1 MSVLNQ
7 KKSNPNDDED
17 ENHNNTP
24 RLGQDPELSLDTT
37 EENMNSEQAV
47 KALGECLGLI
57 QPQTNKISA
66 PQGATRCRMSPPQFI
81 EQARNHSVVEDSE
94 GYDHTFG
101 PNHTFGPYAAN
112 QNFNCN
118 PNQTFGPQVQNP
130 NQTFGPQSQN
140 LGHNPNR
147 TFGPQVQNPNQ
158 TFGPQS
164 QNLGY
169 NPNRTFG
176 PHASSQNV
184 SQNPNQTFDLHVPN
198 QNVSQNPNQTFGPH
212 GQIHIYEY
220 KHGDQHGDS
229 CSSCPPSDTS
239 SNIIWEEP
247 VACPEACTT
256 VEKDETIENL
266 IFLYNFNKDV
276 PNRLRVLKIIEGE
289 MLKNEAMAKFLI
301 REDFCQALD
310 EDIDKL
316 VKISLNSDKH
326 DPKTEECLI
335 YDRKLQ
341 ARIKKAALGQNK
353 EDMVRKIFRKN
364 DRNLSLLARVYG
376 DAIIEGTT

>member
-7 KKSNPNDDED
+7 RKSNPNDDED
-17 ENHNNTP
+17 ENHNPRPGTP
-24 RLGQDPELSLDTT
+24 RFGQDPELSLDTP
-37 EENMNSEQAV
+37 EEEINSEQAME
-47 KALGECLGLI
+47 ALGECLGLI
-57 QPQTNKISA
+57 QAQTDKISA
-66 PQGATRCRMSPPQFI
+66 PKDATAMPQPQI
-81 EQARNHSVVEDSE
+81 TGQLHNHSVVEDNE

-130 NQTFGPQSQN
+130 NQTFDPQSQN

-164 QNLGY
+164 QNLGH
-169 NPNRTFG
+169 NPNLTFG
-176 PHASSQNV
+176 PHA
-184 SQNPNQTFDLHVPN
+184 PN

-212 GQIHIYEY
+212 GQSQIYEY
-220 KHGDQHGDS
+220 KPGDRHGDS

-247 VACPEACTT
+247 VACPEAYTT
-256 VEKDETIENL
+256 AERDDMIDNFVG
-266 IFLYNFNKDV
+266 LYNANKDV
-276 PNRLRVLKIIEGE
+276 TNRLRVLKIIEGL
-289 MLKNEAMAKFLI
+289 MLKNEEMAKFLI

-310 EDIDKL
+310 EDIGKL
-316 VKISLNSDKH
+316 VKISVNSDEH
-326 DPKTEECLI
+326 DPETEECLI

-341 ARIKKAALGQNK
+341 ARIKKAALGQKN

-364 DRNLSLLARVYG
+364 ERNLSLLARVYG
-376 DAIIEGTT
+376 DASKKSEGTKLD